1 MAANT
6 STFNIV
12 IVGGGIAGLSS
23 AIALRG
29 PNRHITVLEQSHLN
43 KEIGA
48 TISLQPNASKIV
60 EKEWGLEGSLA
71 KKGSM
76 ADKAFRIY
84 DTDGKLHAEIPF
96 HLKKNYGAERMV
108 YHRVDLH
115 DALKEAATRETPDDG
130 PVIVRTGCVVSSCD
144 PDAGVVKLESGEE
157 IVGDLVVGADGI
169 KSVLRQAVIGKEAP
183 AIPTG
188 LSAYRLII
196 DSSELE
202 QDKDFTSVIDPKE
215 SITTMIMGHDR
226 RIIMGPARNGS
237 IYSIVAMVPD
247 DQMQENAEGK
257 SWTTKGDPEKLRET
271 FKVFPPWARA
281 VFKNCT
287 EVGLWQLRDLDPLK
301 TWHRGRTIIIGD
313 ASHPMLPTQGQ
324 GASQSVEDA
333 EALGAIFSDVKT
345 KPTKDET
352 VFECRYDRATL
363 IQGYS
368 RQSGKPATDKSTNK
382 ITMNPGEFMDY
393 NCNYGGARAWM
404 EKQAKLKELAAI
416 PDHKHEGAA
425 ALATNMTALSV
436 PTATVL
442 FETPLLVLTA
452 VGDLNSTRQIAILC
466 CQAVRLLAVLLLLSA
481 RLSQSLSKNQQDA
494 SEESQPFLR
503 TSSSTD
509 RSDSTCYGSVPFSDD
524 TETEVASK
532 DSDSDS
538 DDDEDDSASIKR
550 RRAKRLKET
559 GGWLGY
565 IQDFAIF
572 LPYLIPKK
580 DRKVQLSIFLCLLS
594 IAGRRVLNVL
604 IPSQLGR
611 VTDEILNNQAPYGT
625 LAIWLGLVILK
636 DDAGL
641 GLLDALAKIPIKQF
655 SYRQVT
661 NAAFGHVM
669 GLSMEFHS
677 ERDSA
682 EVMKAIEQG
691 ESLTNV
697 LDTAVN
703 EILPTV
709 IDLFVAFWLLY
720 WKFNVYLALAM
731 ALAAAAFMTLEVYTS
746 SMNIKNK
753 RASSKAEREE
763 ARVMHQAVQG
773 WQTVTYFNMF
783 GYEKRRFGQTV
794 ESRLEASRRYGIGD
808 ALVQGLLDMAVPLT
822 FFVLASLVLREISQG
837 RATAGDF
844 VFSLQYWDYL
854 VWPLKWLSH
863 DYRYLMNDLVD
874 AERLL
879 NLLQTKST
887 IVEGENA
894 RELRDVKGHVE
905 FEDVSFSYDPRRSTI
920 QDLNISAAPGHTIA
934 LVGETGAGKSS
945 IMKLL
950 LRFYDVTSGRITID
964 GHDIRDIT
972 LSSLRDDFGVVP
984 QDPLLFNAT
993 VMENLRY
1000 ARPMATDE
1008 EIFDACRAAAIHD
1021 RILSFADGYQSRVG
1035 EQGVKLSGGEIQR
1048 LAIARVF
1055 LKDPPILILDEAT
1068 SAVDTK
1074 TESSIQGALDVLKDG
1089 RTTFVIA
1096 HRLSTVVSADKIIV
1110 VHEGRVVESGTHNE
1124 LLTLGGRYMDLWTR
1138 QISGNSEKATSL

>member
-1 MAANT
+1 MVNRLGACQALHYGCALGVALAPAVSTLAQLGRVTDNRVRPLPQNQSIPRLFLLLVIFSTVFAEFVVTANQP
-6 STFNIV
+6 N
-12 IVGGGIAGLSS
+12 
-23 AIALRG
+23 ALE
-29 PNRHITVLEQSHLN
+29 TEQSHL
-43 KEIGA
+43 IHLFVSIFAWAVVFFSRHGRGF
-48 TISLQPNASKIV
+48 SLGVP
-60 EKEWGLEGSLA
+60 
-71 KKGSM
+71 
-76 ADKAFRIY
+76 
-84 DTDGKLHAEIPF
+84 
-96 HLKKNYGAERMV
+96 
-108 YHRVDLH
+108 
-115 DALKEAATRETPDDG
+115 AAT
-130 PVIVRTGCVVSSCD
+130 
-144 PDAGVVKLESGEE
+144 L
-157 IVGDLVVGADGI
+157 
-169 KSVLRQAVIGKEAP
+169 
-183 AIPTG
+183 
-188 LSAYRLII
+188 
-196 DSSELE
+196 
-202 QDKDFTSVIDPKE
+202 
-215 SITTMIMGHDR
+215 
-226 RIIMGPARNGS
+226 
-237 IYSIVAMVPD
+237 
-247 DQMQENAEGK
+247 
-257 SWTTKGDPEKLRET
+257 
-271 FKVFPPWARA
+271 
-281 VFKNCT
+281 
-287 EVGLWQLRDLDPLK
+287 
-301 TWHRGRTIIIGD
+301 
-313 ASHPMLPTQGQ
+313 
-324 GASQSVEDA
+324 
-333 EALGAIFSDVKT
+333 
-345 KPTKDET
+345 
-352 VFECRYDRATL
+352 
-363 IQGYS
+363 
-368 RQSGKPATDKSTNK
+368 
-382 ITMNPGEFMDY
+382 
-393 NCNYGGARAWM
+393 
-404 EKQAKLKELAAI
+404 
-416 PDHKHEGAA
+416 
-425 ALATNMTALSV
+425 
-436 PTATVL
+436 L

-452 VGDLNSTRQIAILC
+452 MGDLNSTTQVAILC
-466 CQAVRLLAVLLLLSA
+466 CQAARLLAVLLLLSA
-481 RLSQSLSKNQQDA
+481 RLSQSLRKNQQDV

-503 TSSSTD
+503 TSSSND
-509 RSDSTCYGSVPFSDD
+509 GSDSTCYGSVPFSDD

-538 DDDEDDSASIKR
+538 EDDEDDEDDSASIKR
-550 RRAKRLKET
+550 RRAKRLQET

-565 IQDFAIF
+565 IKDFAIF
-572 LPYLIPKK
+572 LPYLVPKK

-594 IAGRRVLNVL
+594 IVGRRVLNVL

-611 VTDEILNNQAPYGT
+611 VTDEILNNQTPYGT

-677 ERDSA
+677 EKDSA

-763 ARVMHQAVQG
+763 AKVMHQAVQG

-783 GYEKRRFGQTV
+783 GYEKTRFGQTV
-794 ESRLEASRRYGIGD
+794 EARLEASRRYGIGD

-844 VFSLQYWDYL
+844 VFLLQYWDYL

-887 IVEGENA
+887 IVESENA

-905 FEDVSFSYDPRRSTI
+905 FDNVSFSYDPRRPTI
-920 QDLNISAAPGHTIA
+920 QELNISAAPGHTIA

-972 LSSLRDDFGVVP
+972 LSSLRDALGVVP

-1008 EIFDACRAAAIHD
+1008 EIFDASRAAAIHD

-1074 TESSIQGALDVLKDG
+1074 TESSIQGALDVLKEG

-1110 VHEGRVVESGTHNE
+1110 VHEGRVVENGTHNE

-1138 QISGNSEKATSL
+1138 QIGGNSEKATSL

>member
-1 MAANT
+1 
-6 STFNIV
+6 
-12 IVGGGIAGLSS
+12 
-23 AIALRG
+23 
-29 PNRHITVLEQSHLN
+29 
-43 KEIGA
+43 
-48 TISLQPNASKIV
+48 
-60 EKEWGLEGSLA
+60 
-71 KKGSM
+71 M

-130 PVIVRTGCVVSSCD
+130 PVIVRTGCVVASCD

-301 TWHRGRTIIIGD
+301 TWHKGRTIIIGD

-345 KPTKDET
+345 KPTEEET

-368 RQSGKPATDKSTNK
+368 RQSGKPATDKSTNR

-416 PDHKHEGAA
+416 PDHKHQGAA
-425 ALATNMTALSV
+425 ALATNMTALSLGTRAFRLKFALQRRLNSLARDGPGPV
-436 PTATVL
+436 KTNSPTAGHL
-442 FETPLLVLTA
+442 LTA
-452 VGDLNSTRQIAILC
+452 VGDLNSIQQIAILC

-481 RLSQSLSKNQQDA
+481 RLSQSRSKNQQDA

-538 DDDEDDSASIKR
+538 EDDEDDSASIKR

-565 IQDFAIF
+565 IKDFAIF

-844 VFSLQYWDYL
+844 VFLLQYWDYL

-887 IVEGENA
+887 IVESENA
-894 RELRDVKGHVE
+894 TELRDVKGHVE
-905 FEDVSFSYDPRRSTI
+905 FENVGFSYDPRRPTI

-972 LSSLRDDFGVVP
+972 LSSLRDALGVVP

-1055 LKDPPILILDEAT
+1055 LKDPSILILDEAT

-1074 TESSIQGALDVLKDG
+1074 TESSIQGALDVLKEG

-1138 QISGNSEKATSL
+1138 QIGGNSEKATSL

>member
-48 TISLQPNASKIV
+48 TISIV

-130 PVIVRTGCVVSSCD
+130 PVIVRTGRVVSSCD

-202 QDKDFTSVIDPKE
+202 QYKDFTSVIDPKE

-436 PTATVL
+436 PAATVL
-442 FETPLLVLTA
+442 FEIPLLVLTA

-481 RLSQSLSKNQQDA
+481 RLSKSLSKNQQDA

-503 TSSSTD
+503 TSSSID

-538 DDDEDDSASIKR
+538 EDDEDDSASIKR

-565 IQDFAIF
+565 IKDFAIF

-731 ALAAAAFMTLEVYTS
+731 ALAAAA
-746 SMNIKNK
+746 
-753 RASSKAEREE
+753 
-763 ARVMHQAVQG
+763 
-773 WQTVTYFNMF
+773 
-783 GYEKRRFGQTV
+783 
-794 ESRLEASRRYGIGD
+794 YGIGD
-808 ALVQGLLDMAVPLT
+808 ALVQGLLDMTVPLT

-879 NLLQTKST
+879 NLLRTKST
-887 IVEGENA
+887 IVESENA

-905 FEDVSFSYDPRRSTI
+905 FEDVGFSYDPRRSTI

-972 LSSLRDDFGVVP
+972 LSSLRDAFGVVP

-1048 LAIARVF
+1048 LAIAR
-1055 LKDPPILILDEAT
+1055 AN
-1068 SAVDTK
+1068 
-1074 TESSIQGALDVLKDG
+1074 
-1089 RTTFVIA
+1089 R
-1096 HRLSTVVSADKIIV
+1096 R
-1110 VHEGRVVESGTHNE
+1110 
-1124 LLTLGGRYMDLWTR
+1124 
-1138 QISGNSEKATSL
+1138 

>member
-1 MAANT
+1 M
-6 STFNIV
+6 V
-12 IVGGGIAGLSS
+12 QL
-23 AIALRG
+23 G
-29 PNRHITVLEQSHLN
+29 PLE
-43 KEIGA
+43 
-48 TISLQPNASKIV
+48 T
-60 EKEWGLEGSLA
+60 
-71 KKGSM
+71 
-76 ADKAFRIY
+76 
-84 DTDGKLHAEIPF
+84 
-96 HLKKNYGAERMV
+96 
-108 YHRVDLH
+108 
-115 DALKEAATRETPDDG
+115 
-130 PVIVRTGCVVSSCD
+130 
-144 PDAGVVKLESGEE
+144 
-157 IVGDLVVGADGI
+157 
-169 KSVLRQAVIGKEAP
+169 
-183 AIPTG
+183 
-188 LSAYRLII
+188 
-196 DSSELE
+196 
-202 QDKDFTSVIDPKE
+202 
-215 SITTMIMGHDR
+215 
-226 RIIMGPARNGS
+226 
-237 IYSIVAMVPD
+237 
-247 DQMQENAEGK
+247 
-257 SWTTKGDPEKLRET
+257 
-271 FKVFPPWARA
+271 ARA
-281 VFKNCT
+281 RV
-287 EVGLWQLRDLDPLK
+287 
-301 TWHRGRTIIIGD
+301 
-313 ASHPMLPTQGQ
+313 S
-324 GASQSVEDA
+324 
-333 EALGAIFSDVKT
+333 
-345 KPTKDET
+345 
-352 VFECRYDRATL
+352 
-363 IQGYS
+363 
-368 RQSGKPATDKSTNK
+368 
-382 ITMNPGEFMDY
+382 
-393 NCNYGGARAWM
+393 
-404 EKQAKLKELAAI
+404 
-416 PDHKHEGAA
+416 
-425 ALATNMTALSV
+425 
-436 PTATVL
+436 
-442 FETPLLVLTA
+442 
-452 VGDLNSTRQIAILC
+452 
-466 CQAVRLLAVLLLLSA
+466 
-481 RLSQSLSKNQQDA
+481 
-494 SEESQPFLR
+494 
-503 TSSSTD
+503 
-509 RSDSTCYGSVPFSDD
+509 FSDD

-532 DSDSDS
+532 DSDLDS
-538 DDDEDDSASIKR
+538 EDDEDDSASIKR

-565 IQDFAIF
+565 IKDFTIF

-794 ESRLEASRRYGIGD
+794 ESRLEASRKYGIGD

-844 VFSLQYWDYL
+844 VFLLQYWDYL

-887 IVEGENA
+887 IVESDNA

-905 FEDVSFSYDPRRSTI
+905 FENVSFSYDPRRPTI

-972 LSSLRDDFGVVP
+972 LSSLRDALGVVP

-1074 TESSIQGALDVLKDG
+1074 TESSIQGALDVLKEG

-1138 QISGNSEKATSL
+1138 QIGGNSEKATSL

>member
-1 MAANT
+1 
-6 STFNIV
+6 
-12 IVGGGIAGLSS
+12 
-23 AIALRG
+23 
-29 PNRHITVLEQSHLN
+29 
-43 KEIGA
+43 
-48 TISLQPNASKIV
+48 
-60 EKEWGLEGSLA
+60 
-71 KKGSM
+71 
-76 ADKAFRIY
+76 
-84 DTDGKLHAEIPF
+84 
-96 HLKKNYGAERMV
+96 
-108 YHRVDLH
+108 
-115 DALKEAATRETPDDG
+115 
-130 PVIVRTGCVVSSCD
+130 
-144 PDAGVVKLESGEE
+144 
-157 IVGDLVVGADGI
+157 
-169 KSVLRQAVIGKEAP
+169 
-183 AIPTG
+183 
-188 LSAYRLII
+188 
-196 DSSELE
+196 
-202 QDKDFTSVIDPKE
+202 
-215 SITTMIMGHDR
+215 
-226 RIIMGPARNGS
+226 
-237 IYSIVAMVPD
+237 
-247 DQMQENAEGK
+247 MQENAEGK

-301 TWHRGRTIIIGD
+301 TWHKGRTIIIGD

-345 KPTKDET
+345 KPTEEE
-352 VFECRYDRATL
+352 V
-363 IQGYS
+363 
-368 RQSGKPATDKSTNK
+368 
-382 ITMNPGEFMDY
+382 
-393 NCNYGGARAWM
+393 
-404 EKQAKLKELAAI
+404 AI
-416 PDHKHEGAA
+416 
-425 ALATNMTALSV
+425 
-436 PTATVL
+436 
-442 FETPLLVLTA
+442 LTA
-452 VGDLNSTRQIAILC
+452 VGDLNSIQQIAILC
-466 CQAVRLLAVLLLLSA
+466 CQAVRLLAVLLLLSVQ
-481 RLSQSLSKNQQDA
+481 LSQSLSKNQQAA

-538 DDDEDDSASIKR
+538 EDDEDDSVSIKR

-565 IQDFAIF
+565 IKDFAIF

-669 GLSMEFHS
+669 GLSMVFHS

-720 WKFNVYLALAM
+720 WKFNIYLALAM

-844 VFSLQYWDYL
+844 VFLLQYWDYL

-887 IVEGENA
+887 IVESENA
-894 RELRDVKGHVE
+894 TELRDVKGHVE
-905 FEDVSFSYDPRRSTI
+905 FENVSFSYDPRRPTI

-964 GHDIRDIT
+964 DHDIRDIT
-972 LSSLRDDFGVVP
+972 LSSLRDALGVVP

-1000 ARPMATDE
+1000 ARPMTTDE

-1074 TESSIQGALDVLKDG
+1074 TESSIQGALDVLKEG

-1138 QISGNSEKATSL
+1138 QIGGNSEKATSL

>member
-1 MAANT
+1 M
-6 STFNIV
+6 
-12 IVGGGIAGLSS
+12 LRS
-23 AIALRG
+23 A
-29 PNRHITVLEQSHLN
+29 
-43 KEIGA
+43 
-48 TISLQPNASKIV
+48 IV
-60 EKEWGLEGSLA
+60 EKEWGLEDSLA

-76 ADKAFRIY
+76 ADKAVRI
-84 DTDGKLHAEIPF
+84 DRPRDNQLH
-96 HLKKNYGAERMV
+96 GADILASSASM
-108 YHRVDLH
+108 
-115 DALKEAATRETPDDG
+115 TPTANFT
-130 PVIVRTGCVVSSCD
+130 PRSHFISRRTME
-144 PDAGVVKLESGEE
+144 PNAWFTTDAGVVKLESGEE

-301 TWHRGRTIIIGD
+301 TWHKGRTIIIGD

-345 KPTKDET
+345 KPTEEEVARQT

-368 RQSGKPATDKSTNK
+368 RQSGKPATDKSTNR

-416 PDHKHEGAA
+416 PDHKHQGAA
-425 ALATNMTALSV
+425 ALATNMTALS
-436 PTATVL
+436 L
-442 FETPLLVLTA
+442 
-452 VGDLNSTRQIAILC
+452 GN
-466 CQAVRLLAVLLLLSA
+466 
-481 RLSQSLSKNQQDA
+481 
-494 SEESQPFLR
+494 
-503 TSSSTD
+503 
-509 RSDSTCYGSVPFSDD
+509 
-524 TETEVASK
+524 
-532 DSDSDS
+532 
-538 DDDEDDSASIKR
+538 DEDDSASIKR

-565 IQDFAIF
+565 IKDFAIF

-604 IPSQLGR
+604 IPNQLGR

-844 VFSLQYWDYL
+844 VFLLQYWDYL

-887 IVEGENA
+887 IVESENA
-894 RELRDVKGHVE
+894 TELRDVKGHVE
-905 FEDVSFSYDPRRSTI
+905 FENVGFSYDPRRPTI

-972 LSSLRDDFGVVP
+972 LSSLRDALGVVP

-1055 LKDPPILILDEAT
+1055 LKDPSILILDEAT

-1074 TESSIQGALDVLKDG
+1074 TESSIQGALDVLKEG

-1124 LLTLGGRYMDLWTR
+1124 LLTLGGRYVDLWTR
-1138 QISGNSEKATSL
+1138 QIGGNSEKATSL

>member
-1 MAANT
+1 MVGLGPVEDSLLGTNYCDYAAPRAPRLK
-6 STFNIV
+6 F
-12 IVGGGIAGLSS
+12 
-23 AIALRG
+23 ALQR
-29 PNRHITVLEQSHLN
+29 SLN
-43 KEIGA
+43 
-48 TISLQPNASKIV
+48 SVP
-60 EKEWGLEGSLA
+60 
-71 KKGSM
+71 
-76 ADKAFRIY
+76 
-84 DTDGKLHAEIPF
+84 
-96 HLKKNYGAERMV
+96 
-108 YHRVDLH
+108 
-115 DALKEAATRETPDDG
+115 AAT
-130 PVIVRTGCVVSSCD
+130 
-144 PDAGVVKLESGEE
+144 
-157 IVGDLVVGADGI
+157 
-169 KSVLRQAVIGKEAP
+169 
-183 AIPTG
+183 
-188 LSAYRLII
+188 
-196 DSSELE
+196 
-202 QDKDFTSVIDPKE
+202 F
-215 SITTMIMGHDR
+215 
-226 RIIMGPARNGS
+226 
-237 IYSIVAMVPD
+237 
-247 DQMQENAEGK
+247 
-257 SWTTKGDPEKLRET
+257 
-271 FKVFPPWARA
+271 
-281 VFKNCT
+281 
-287 EVGLWQLRDLDPLK
+287 
-301 TWHRGRTIIIGD
+301 
-313 ASHPMLPTQGQ
+313 
-324 GASQSVEDA
+324 
-333 EALGAIFSDVKT
+333 
-345 KPTKDET
+345 
-352 VFECRYDRATL
+352 
-363 IQGYS
+363 
-368 RQSGKPATDKSTNK
+368 
-382 ITMNPGEFMDY
+382 
-393 NCNYGGARAWM
+393 
-404 EKQAKLKELAAI
+404 
-416 PDHKHEGAA
+416 
-425 ALATNMTALSV
+425 
-436 PTATVL
+436 L

-452 VGDLNSTRQIAILC
+452 VGDLNSTTQVAILC
-466 CQAVRLLAVLLLLSA
+466 CQAARLLAVLLLLSA
-481 RLSQSLSKNQQDA
+481 RLSQSLRKNQQDV

-509 RSDSTCYGSVPFSDD
+509 GSDSTCYGSVPFSDN

-538 DDDEDDSASIKR
+538 EDDEDDEDDSASIKR
-550 RRAKRLKET
+550 RRAKRLQET

-565 IQDFAIF
+565 IKDFAIF

-611 VTDEILNNQAPYGT
+611 VTDEILNNQTPYGT
-625 LAIWLGLVILK
+625 LAIWLRLVILK

-661 NAAFGHVM
+661 NAAFGHAM

-709 IDLFVAFWLLY
+709 VDLFVAFWLLY

-731 ALAAAAFMTLEVYTS
+731 ALAAAAFMTLE
-746 SMNIKNK
+746 
-753 RASSKAEREE
+753 
-763 ARVMHQAVQG
+763 AVQG

-794 ESRLEASRRYGIGD
+794 EARLEASRRYGIGD

-844 VFSLQYWDYL
+844 VFLLQYWDYL

-887 IVEGENA
+887 IVESENA

-905 FEDVSFSYDPRRSTI
+905 FDNVSFSYDPRRPTI

-964 GHDIRDIT
+964 GHDIRHIT
-972 LSSLRDDFGVVP
+972 LSSLRDALGVVP

-1074 TESSIQGALDVLKDG
+1074 TESSIQGALDVLKEG

-1138 QISGNSEKATSL
+1138 QIGGNSEKATSL